1 MDEKKFFVTD
11 AEGNER
17 EFEIIL
23 TFEAPETKV
32 KYVVYKEPGDDSDE
46 VMAAVYSETGDGSG
60 DLADIETEEEFEMIQ
75 GVLDAF
81 YDEEE
86 SE

>member
-1 MDEKKFFVTD
+1 MDGKTLFITD
-11 AEGNER
+11 EQGNEI

-23 TFEAPETKV
+23 TFEAPDTKK
-32 KYVVYKEPGDDSDE
+32 KYVIYKEQGDTDE
-46 VMAAVYSETGDGSG
+46 VMASLYTDEGDGTGSLS
-60 DLADIETEEEFEMIQ
+60 DVETEEEFEMIQ

-86 SE
+86 SD